1 MVICGV
7 LLLAGVA
14 AGAQWGDRPFVT
26 PAGEPGLS
34 AIEAARRFVWYASI
48 ALVVGIGAGVTVIG
62 CGGRLAM
69 RLLAATSGDAAQGRI
84 TEADEI
90 VGKITAG
97 GTIGF
102 VIFVGIL
109 GGVSTAVLYLV
120 VRRFLPAGWLGGI
133 VFGLGLLVVF
143 GTTIDPLRDQNPD
156 FDLVGPGW
164 LAVVVF
170 IVLAVALGVTV
181 AGLAAR
187 LSTWLPLPSANRRV
201 LLRYAVPAALAAFAY
216 AVTVVI
222 LILGLAVVAVTRWRS
237 LVSATRSHR
246 AVVVGRV
253 VAITIAAASLPNAVI
268 SVAHIATS

>member
-26 PAGEPGLS
+26 PVREPELS

-69 RLLAATSGDAAQGRI
+69 RLLAATSGDAAQGRT
-84 TEADEI
+84 TEADEV

-102 VIFVGIL
+102 VIFIGIL

-120 VRRFLPAGWLGGI
+120 VRRFLPDGWLGGI
-133 VFGLGLLVVF
+133 VFGLGLLAVF

-187 LSTWLPLPSANRRV
+187 LSTWLPLPSAKRRV
-201 LLRYAVPAALAAFAY
+201 LLRYVVPAALAAFAY

-222 LILGLAVVAVTRWRS
+222 LVLGLAVVAATRWRS

-253 VAITIAAASLPNAVI
+253 VTITIAAAALPNAVI